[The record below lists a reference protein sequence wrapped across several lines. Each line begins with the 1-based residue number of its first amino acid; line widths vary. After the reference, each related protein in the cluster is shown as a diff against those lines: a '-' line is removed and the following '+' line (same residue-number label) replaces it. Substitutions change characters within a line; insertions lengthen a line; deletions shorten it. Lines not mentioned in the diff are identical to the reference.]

1 MQQFF
6 HHIAAH
12 IDSLLQA
19 GEQSTCWFSAESS
32 DFVRFNRSAIRQPGH
47 VIQRLLT
54 VSLIRDARHA
64 NASLTLSGNLAEDSS
79 VLADAITRLRQ
90 QLPDLP
96 EDPHLLIAADVENT
110 TQILPSNT
118 VSTDQMVD
126 QILAAAQGRDM
137 VGILIAGSLY
147 RGFANSL
154 GQRNW
159 YETANFNFD
168 WSLFHAADK
177 AVKSSYAGFA
187 WDAAAFARK
196 FDEALDRLSLLAIP
210 PVTVPPGNYRVYLTP
225 TALSELIG
233 MLNWGGLAEKSLR
246 THQSP
251 LRRMRSG
258 EIALDASVSLS
269 EDSSTGLA
277 PGFQAKG
284 FIKPPVEALIRDGK
298 LVGSMISPR
307 TAKEYGLAGN
317 GADDDETANSL
328 VMQAGALAMDKVLA
342 ELGTGIFVSNL
353 WYLNFSDRANCR
365 ITGMTRF
372 ASFWV
377 ENGKIKAPLNVMR
390 FDDSLFRILG
400 ANLLALTQETEVI
413 MDDRSYGERHTGGTI
428 LPGALLKEMT
438 FVL

>member
-1 MQQFF
+1 MQEFF
-6 HHIAAH
+6 HQIAER
-12 IDSLLQA
+12 IETLLQQ
-19 GEQSTCWFSAESS
+19 GERSTCWFSAESS

-47 VIQRLLT
+47 VMQRLLS
-54 VSLIRDARHA
+54 VNLIHGARHA
-64 NASLTLSGNLAEDSS
+64 NTSLTLSGKLEEDSS
-79 VLADAITRLRQ
+79 MLADAIAQLRL

-96 EDPHLLIAADVENT
+96 EDPHLLIATDVQNT
-110 TQILPSNT
+110 TRILPSNAA
-118 VSTDQMVD
+118 STDRMVD
-126 QILAAAQGRDM
+126 QILEAAKGRDM

-177 AVKSSYAGFA
+177 AVKSNYAGFA
-187 WDAAAFARK
+187 WDAAVFTRK
-196 FDEALDRLSLLAIP
+196 FDEAVERLSLLAIP
-210 PVTVPPGNYRVYLTP
+210 PVTVAPGNYRVYLTP
-225 TALSELIG
+225 TALNELIG

-251 LRRMRSG
+251 LRRMRTG
-258 EIALDASVSLS
+258 DASLAASVNLS
-269 EDSSTGLA
+269 EDSGTGLA

-284 FIKPPVEALIRDGK
+284 FIKPQAEALIRQGK
-298 LVGSMISPR
+298 LVGSMVSPR
-307 TAKEYGLAGN
+307 TAKEYGLSSN
-317 GADDDETANSL
+317 GADDDETANAM
-328 VMQAGALAMDKVLA
+328 VMQPGSLPMEQVLA

-372 ASFWV
+372 ATFWV
-377 ENGKIKAPLNVMR
+377 EDGKIKAPLNVMR

-400 ANLLALTQETEVI
+400 DNLLALTQETEVI
-413 MDDRSYGERHTGGTI
+413 MDDRSYGERHTGGAI
-428 LPGALLKEMT
+428 LPGALVKEMT

>member
-1 MQQFF
+1 MQAFF
-6 HHIAAH
+6 HQIAARV
-12 IDSLLQA
+12 DTLLQA
-19 GEQSTCWFSAESS
+19 GEQSTCWFSGESS
-32 DFVRFNRSAIRQPGH
+32 DFVRFNRSAIRQPGY
-47 VIQRLLT
+47 VVQRVLT
-54 VSLIRDARHA
+54 ISLIQGARHA
-64 NASLTLSGNLAEDSS
+64 NSSLTLSGNLDEDSAS
-79 VLADAITRLRQ
+79 LAEAMAQLRQ

-96 EDPHLLIAADVENT
+96 EDPYLLIAAGTQNT
-110 TQILPSNT
+110 TQILPSNL
-118 VSTDQMVD
+118 VSTDSMVD
-126 QILAAAQGRDM
+126 QILAASRGTDM

-147 RGFANSL
+147 RGFANSQ

-168 WSLFHAADK
+168 WSLFHSTDK
-177 AVKSSYAGFA
+177 AVKSNYAGFE

-196 FDEALDRLSLLAIP
+196 FAEASERLALLAVP

-225 TALSELIG
+225 TALNELVG

-251 LRRMRSG
+251 LRRMRTG
-258 EIALDASVSLS
+258 DASLAAGVNLS
-269 EDSSTGLA
+269 EDSRTGLA

-284 FIKPPVEALIRDGK
+284 FLKPRVTPLIQQGK
-298 LVGSMISPR
+298 LVGSMVSPR

-317 GADDDETANSL
+317 GADDDESANSM
-328 VMQAGALAMDKVLA
+328 VMQPGSLAMDDVLA
-342 ELGTGIFVSNL
+342 ELGTGIYVSNL

-372 ASFWV
+372 ATFWV
-377 ENGKIKAPLNVMR
+377 EDGKIKAPLNVMR

-400 ANLLALTQETEVI
+400 ENLLALTRETEVL
-413 MDDRSYGERHTGGTI
+413 MDDRSYGERHTGGAV
-428 LPGALLKEMT
+428 LPGALVSEMR

>member
-1 MQQFF
+1 MQDFF
-6 HHIAAH
+6 HKIAATVE
-12 IDSLLQA
+12 SLLQA
-19 GEQSTCWFSAESS
+19 AEQSTCWFSAEST

-54 VSLIRDARHA
+54 ITLIQGARHA
-64 NASLTLSGNLAEDSS
+64 NTSLTLSGQLDEDQAM
-79 VLADAITRLRQ
+79 LADAISQLRL

-96 EDPHLLIAADVENT
+96 EDPYLLIATDVQDT
-110 TQILPSNT
+110 TQLLPSNT
-118 VSTDQMVD
+118 VSTDSMVD
-126 QILAAAQGRDM
+126 QILAAAQGYDM

-159 YETANFNFD
+159 YEVANFNFD

-177 AVKSSYAGFA
+177 AVKSGYAGFE
-187 WDAAAFARK
+187 WDARAFSDK
-196 FDEALDRLSLLAIP
+196 FADAVQRLSLLAIP
-210 PVTVPPGNYRVYLTP
+210 PVTIPPGNYRAYLAP
-225 TALSELIG
+225 AALNELIG
-233 MLNWGGLAEKSLR
+233 MLNWGGVAEKSLR

-251 LRRMRSG
+251 LRRMRTG
-258 EIALDASVSLS
+258 DAVLHPSIKLS
-269 EDSSTGLA
+269 EDSRTGLA

-284 FIKPPVEALIRDGK
+284 FIKPPIESLIQDGK

-307 TAKEYGLAGN
+307 TAKEYGLTSN
-317 GADDDETANSL
+317 GADDDETANAM
-328 VMQAGALAMDKVLA
+328 VMQPGSLSMDQVLA
-342 ELGTGIFVSNL
+342 ELGTGIFISNL

-372 ASFWV
+372 ATFWV

-390 FDDSLFRILG
+390 FDDSLFHILG
-400 ANLLALTQETEVI
+400 DKLLALTQETEVI

-428 LPGALLKEMT
+428 VPGALLSEMS